1 MNTKHSYWWAVLA
14 FVLAFLFGACLQ
26 FVLIN
31 LARLN
36 HQPQT
41 ISLQSIRNITLEE
54 TQVFVTD
61 STNSGDNSTTSGNG
75 EVTTFVR
82 TFQVSTKYNFDIF
95 CNDPDNTQL
104 CYGGVDATDGS
115 TYKSNFAGKF
125 GQANHNTFDQL
136 VVGEW
141 YTCKVIPDLQNQLEN
156 VYYIVSACAKA
167 N

>member
-1 MNTKHSYWWAVLA
+1 MDKKHSYWWV
-14 FVLAFLFGACLQ
+14 VLAFLFGAGLQ
-26 FVLIN
+26 LVLFN

-36 HQPQT
+36 HPPQT
-41 ISLQSIRNITLEE
+41 INLQSIRNIKLEE
-54 TQVFVTD
+54 TQVFVSEPINNED
-61 STNSGDNSTTSGNG
+61 SSTSSGNG

-82 TFQVSTKYNFDIF
+82 TFQVTAKYNFDIF

-141 YTCKVIPDLQNQLEN
+141 YTCKVIPDLQSELDN
-156 VYYIVSACAKA
+156 VYFIVSGCTIAS
-167 N
+167 